1 MPSNFFLIQ
10 YGESRYD
17 AVVPGSS
24 IPEWFTHQSEGDSI
38 TVELPP
44 GCYNTNSIGLAACAV
59 FHPKF
64 SMGKIGRSAYFS
76 VNESGGFSLDNTT
89 SMHFSKADHIWFG
102 YRLISGVDLR
112 DHLKVA
118 FATSK
123 VPGEVVKKCGVRLV
137 YEQDEMGN
145 ASFLSAPCGREKE
158 MNQIQSQET
167 DTAASFS
174 KLPPVSFMK
183 SGPNFLFSQFIKV
196 MFWEN
201 LKENKKGKK
210 IGKMI
215 KKKIKNRF
223 KINKL
228 FLYIISN
235 SLFIFFFYLNI
246 K

>member
-17 AVVPGSS
+17 AVVPGSR

-174 KLPPVSFMK
+174 KLPPVSFRK
-183 SGPNFLFSQFIKV
+183 SGPNVLFSQFIKV

-235 SLFIFFFYLNI
+235 SLFIFSSI
-246 K
+246 